1 MAERDDDRR
10 GPISLAA
17 LVVFI
22 LGLGVFF
29 GVTASDDDATAPAPA
44 ATTAAEAPSP
54 DAPPSPD
61 DEGDAGAAAGAEE
74 VASGL
79 ADCEALPAG
88 SQEQRDCAAGLVGQA
103 RAALVDGIA
112 TGVNPASLEG
122 LWQDHATAVAL
133 GVGAD
138 DDPSA
143 VFPEGALP
151 APSGGP
157 SANTV
162 ACSPAAGTRRNLDVP
177 GTENR
182 PSALGV
188 ATCEGDGAV
197 VLVALFRKSGGY
209 YADGV
214 ATRACTGVRCAVQ
227 APSNNRCGRYRSY
240 VVVYSRDANNEAGP
254 ISDRWSQEN
263 LYCNPRAA

>member
-1 MAERDDDRR
+1 MSERDDDRR

-22 LGLGVFF
+22 AGLGVFF
-29 GVTASDDDATAPAPA
+29 GVTSSDDAKLPAPA
-44 ATTAAEAPSP
+44 ATTAAEAP
-54 DAPPSPD
+54 ATPPEEPATT
-61 DEGDAGAAAGAEE
+61 DEGDAEVPNTDEVSAGLDECE
-74 VASGL
+74 GL
-79 ADCEALPAG
+79 EAG
-88 SQEQRDCAAGLVGQA
+88 SQEQKDCAADLVGQA
-103 RAALVDGIA
+103 RTALVEGIS
-112 TGVNPASLEG
+112 TGANPVSLEG

-133 GVGAD
+133 ALGPD
-138 DDPSA
+138 DDPSS

-151 APSGGP
+151 APSAGP

-162 ACSPAAGTRRNLDVP
+162 ACAPAAGTRRNLGAP

-188 ATCEGDGAV
+188 ATCDADGAV
-197 VLVALFRKSGGY
+197 TLVALFRKSGGY

-214 ATRACTGVRCAVQ
+214 ATQACTGARCAVQ

-240 VVVYSRDANNEAGP
+240 VVVYNRNANNEAGP
-254 ISDRWSQEN
+254 ISDKWSPEN
-263 LYCNPRAA
+263 LYCNPKAA

>member
-1 MAERDDDRR
+1 MSERDDDRR

-29 GVTASDDDATAPAPA
+29 GVTNGDDATAPAPA
-44 ATTAAEAPSP
+44 ATTTATAETTPAEP
-54 DAPPSPD
+54 
-61 DEGDAGAAAGAEE
+61 GDAGAAPSAED
-74 VASGL
+74 VSSGL
-79 ADCEALPAG
+79 ADCEGLEAG
-88 SQEQRDCAAGLVGQA
+88 SQEQKDCAAGVVEQA

-112 TGVNPASLEG
+112 TGASPASLEG

-133 GVGAD
+133 GLGPD

-151 APSGGP
+151 DPSAGS

-162 ACSPAAGTRRNLDVP
+162 ACTPAAGTRKNLGVP
-177 GTENR
+177 GTNNR

-188 ATCEGDGAV
+188 ASCEADGAV

-214 ATRACTGVRCAVQ
+214 ATKACTGARCAVE

-240 VVVYSRDANNEAGP
+240 VVVYDRDSTNAAGP

-263 LYCNPRAA
+263 LYCNPKAA